1 MVIKGQLIDNR
12 YKIIRT
18 IGEGGM
24 ANVYLAYDTILE
36 REVAVKILRGDL
48 ADDEKFVRRFQREA
62 NAASSLKHPNIVEM
76 YDVGEDDGKYFIVME
91 FINGKTLKSLIKKR
105 GALTIDEVMDIML
118 QLTSAVACAHDS
130 YIIHRDIKPQNV
142 MILEDGRVK
151 ITDFGIAMALN
162 SNELTQTN
170 SVMGSVHY
178 LPPEQANGSGSTT
191 KSDIYSLGILM
202 FELLTGKLPFKG
214 DNAVEIAIKQMKEAI
229 PSVIDINPNIPQS
242 VENVIL
248 RACAKNPKNRYD
260 SAAEMY
266 EDIKTC
272 LDPMRIDEKRLV
284 YRYPEHE
291 VEENTKVMPDLSK
304 LNETREEKNEDV
316 FEEFEEENKTKKIN
330 KVIIICSI
338 IGAILVTIIVVILL
352 LSKSPKDLTVPK
364 GLIGKDQ
371 ELVEEKLKNAGFSI
385 KWEEDYSD
393 KYEEGK
399 VISVTPKENTKTKE
413 TTKIKVVVSKGKEG
427 FELEYY
433 VGENVEVV
441 KAKLEKK
448 GIKVITTP
456 KKVDK
461 TDENEVEENSV
472 IEQSVEKGTYL
483 TENDVIELIYATLI
497 DVYPDFTDGNY
508 TKEKIEAF
516 CEDHSLKCT
525 FTEEESTEKEEGTI
539 LGQNRDAGVEVK
551 EGVSLNIKIAK
562 AKTYTVSFD
571 VNSGTPK
578 IESQTVKHGE
588 TATQPSAPKRD
599 KCTFNGWYTDNTKY
613 TFNKPVTSN
622 VNLVANWTCTEDKVE
637 TTKDT
642 TKDSDKETS
651 KETEKETTN
660 DSGEDSKTDKQ

>member
-12 YKIIRT
+12 YKIIRS

-105 GALTIDEVMDIML
+105 GALTLSEVIDIML

-178 LPPEQANGSGSTT
+178 LPPEQANGSGSTI

-214 DNAVEIAIKQMKEAI
+214 ENAVEIAIKQMKEPI
-229 PSVIDINPNIPQS
+229 PSVVDINPNIPQS
-242 VENVIL
+242 IENIIL
-248 RACAKNPKNRYD
+248 RACAKNPRNRYD

-266 EDIKTC
+266 EDINTS
-272 LDPMRIDEKRLV
+272 LDQDRVDEKRYV

-291 VEENTKVMPDLSK
+291 LEDTKVMPDLSK
-304 LNETREEKNEDV
+304 LTTTREEKNEEVVEID
-316 FEEFEEENKTKKIN
+316 EEETKSKKIN
-330 KVIIICSI
+330 KIIIICGI
-338 IGAILVTIIVVILL
+338 IAGVLVTVIIAAMLFFR
-352 LSKSPKDLTVPK
+352 SPKDVTVPK
-364 GLIGKDQ
+364 GLVGKDQ
-371 ELVEEKLKNAGFSI
+371 ELVEEKLKNAGFEI
-385 KWEEDYSD
+385 TWEEDYSD
-393 KYEEGK
+393 KYAEGK
-399 VISVTPKENTKTKE
+399 VISVTPKENTKTKQN
-413 TTKIKVVVSKGKEG
+413 TKIKVVVSKGKEG
-427 FELEYY
+427 FELEDYT
-433 VGENVEVV
+433 GQNVEVV

-456 KKVDK
+456 KKIDK
-461 TDENEVEENSV
+461 TEDNEDVEENSV
-472 IEQSVEKGTYL
+472 ISQSIKKGTYL
-483 TENDVIELIYATLI
+483 TENDVIELVYATLI
-497 DVYPDFTDGNY
+497 DVYPDFTDGSY

-525 FTEEESTEKEEGTI
+525 FKEQETTDKEDGAI
-539 LGQNRDAGVEVK
+539 ISQSREAGVEVK
-551 EGVSLNIKIAK
+551 EGVSFSVVIAK
-562 AKTYTVSFD
+562 VKTYTVSFD
-571 VNSGTPK
+571 VNSGSPK
-578 IESQTVKHGE
+578 IENQTVKHGE
-588 TATQPSAPKRD
+588 TATEPSAPKRD
-599 KCTFNGWYTDNTKY
+599 KCTFNGWYTNNTKY

-622 VNLVANWTCTEDKVE
+622 VSLVANWTCNENETDNEDD
-637 TTKDT
+637 TKKQD
-642 TKDSDKETS
+642 
-651 KETEKETTN
+651 N
-660 DSGEDSKTDKQ
+660 KTDKQ